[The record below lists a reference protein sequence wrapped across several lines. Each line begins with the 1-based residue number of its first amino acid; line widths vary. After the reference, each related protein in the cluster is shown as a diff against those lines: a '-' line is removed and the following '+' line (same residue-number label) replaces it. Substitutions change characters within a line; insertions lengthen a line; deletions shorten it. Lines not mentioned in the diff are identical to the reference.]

1 MPNWLR
7 TLFVII
13 LIIGIP
19 PFLVLSA
26 VHLFLTPN
34 WIAFEY
40 GRADF
45 PKAELFNDKD
55 RLYNATESLLYCM
68 GDRTLEQFKALGV
81 YNDREIKHMTDVR
94 VVIEKERVF
103 YAVDAALLLAALLA
117 LGWKKET
124 RVLAARGMF
133 RGAVLTLVLF
143 AGIGLFA
150 ATGFNVFFTLF
161 HRVFFE
167 GDTWLFLYTDSLIQF
182 YPLPFWMDTVFG
194 IVGLSIVGALVVGAI
209 GWVWG
214 KRVDSRQWT
223 VNSKQ

>member
-7 TLFVII
+7 TLPHFI

-40 GRADF
+40 GRPNF
-45 PKAELFNDKD
+45 PKAELFSDQA
-55 RLYNATESLLYCM
+55 RLFNATESLLYCT
-68 GDRTLEQFKALGV
+68 GDRTLAQFVGLGV

-94 VVIEKERVF
+94 IVIEKERVF
-103 YAVDAALLLAALLA
+103 YAVDVALLLISLVT

-124 RVLAARGMF
+124 RALAAQGF
-133 RGAVLTLVLF
+133 FHGGVLTVVLF
-143 AGIGLFA
+143 LGIALFA
-150 ATGFNVFFTLF
+150 ATGFNSFFTLF

-182 YPLPFWMDTVFG
+182 YPLPFWVDTVFG
-194 IVGLSIVGALVVGAI
+194 IVGLSILGAIIIGAI
-209 GWVWG
+209 GWLW
-214 KRVDSRQWT
+214 KRQIVGMEA
-223 VNSKQ
+223 

>member
-1 MPNWLR
+1 MPRWLSN
-7 TLFVII
+7 LLILI
-13 LIIGIP
+13 LIIGIA

-45 PKAELFNDKD
+45 PKAELFSDQA
-55 RLYNATESLLYCM
+55 RLYNATESLLYCT
-68 GDRTLEQFKALGV
+68 GDRTLAQFVGLGV

-94 VVIEKERVF
+94 LVIEKERVF
-103 YAVDAALLLAALLA
+103 YAIDAALLLISLIA

-124 RVLAARGMF
+124 RAMAAQGLF
-133 RGAVLTLVLF
+133 RGAVLTLLLF

-150 ATGFNVFFTLF
+150 ATGFNTFFTLF

-167 GDTWLFLYTDSLIQF
+167 GETWLFLYTDSLIQF
-182 YPLPFWMDTVFG
+182 YPLPFWEDTVFS
-194 IVGLSIVGALVVGAI
+194 IVGLSVVFALIVGVVG
-209 GWVWG
+209 WWWG
-214 KRVDSRQWT
+214 RK
-223 VNSKQ
+223 VNSNQ